1 MGIGERRKMKM
12 KLMNKLVKK
21 IIIAAAILISVILV
35 IAVSAY
41 FYVSSFIHK
50 MNLVED
56 QDIIAVSAS
65 EMTGADIETEI
76 LPEEEDVDVNV
87 PEATETEIAS
97 LENEIRD
104 NMEKNQTEILK
115 HKDVLNVL
123 LIGSDTRKVGQ
134 GGRSDAMILVSI
146 NKKNQH
152 IAVTSILRDI
162 YLKIPGYKQS
172 NRINAAYA
180 YGGASLLMDTIEQN
194 FKISVDKYVAIDFF
208 AFIDMVDAVGGVKLE
223 VSEQEIPVI
232 NEYVLELNLLK
243 KVNEDM
249 DLLKKPGLLLLNG
262 KQALGYARNRYV
274 GNADFER
281 TARQRRVLEQ
291 TYANLKNLSLN
302 QLKELLN
309 KILPQITTNLS
320 EGDIFSL
327 LLSLPA
333 IKNYEIEQGSI
344 PVNDSY
350 SGVKI
355 RGMAVLSIDFNKNI
369 SELQQMIYREQQ

>member
-1 MGIGERRKMKM
+1 MKK
-12 KLMNKLVKK
+12 KLMSKPVNKVILTVS
-21 IIIAAAILISVILV
+21 ILIAVLLI

-41 FYVSSFIHK
+41 LYVSSFIHK

-56 QDIIAVSAS
+56 KDIITVSAS
-65 EMTGADIETEI
+65 EKTGEEIDTE
-76 LPEEEDVDVNV
+76 LVPEEEDTDVNV

-97 LENEIRD
+97 LEDELKN
-104 NMEKNQTEILK
+104 NMERNQTEILK
-115 HKDVLNVL
+115 DKDVLNIL
-123 LIGSDTRKVGQ
+123 LIGSDTRKTGQ

-146 NKKNQH
+146 NKKNQQ

-194 FKISVDKYVAIDFF
+194 FKVKVDKYVAIDFF

-232 NEYVLELNLLK
+232 NEYVSEINLLR
-243 KVNEDM
+243 NESVDI
-249 DLLKKPGLLLLNG
+249 DLLRQPGLLLLNG

-291 TYANLKNLSLN
+291 TYSNLKNLSLKE
-302 QLKELLN
+302 LKDLLN

-333 IKNYEIEQGSI
+333 IKSYEIEQGSI
-344 PVNDSY
+344 PVNNSY

-369 SELQQMIYREQQ
+369 SELQQMIYK